1 MSKDCVEKFF
11 RLYSGFQ
18 SVKSNGIL
26 RKKTELIIIL
36 NHAKII
42 NI

>member
-11 RLYSGFQ
+11 WLYSGFQ
-18 SVKSNGIL
+18 SVKSNGIP
-26 RKKTELIIIL
+26 RKKTELIRNI